1 MNAMPCDM
9 LKRWY
14 RKTLLFFHG
23 QQIGEMGYSTQ
34 NVWLPTI
41 GLHFKKVNI
50 SVQIKL
56 SNKALISFNSF

>member
-1 MNAMPCDM
+1 MVSQDIAFLPEDP
-9 LKRWY
+9 
-14 RKTLLFFHG
+14 FG